1 MTVWAEVQGSTVIAF
16 PYTLGSLMAENP
28 FTNFGNDPDLAAV
41 FPSTETAM
49 TNGYTLAGV
58 RYLDEPQHDKCTQTA
73 AQNALPHLEGAEW
86 VLGWTVSAKS
96 ADEISAADAEKA
108 KAVRSDRNTRLSAS
122 DWTQVADAP
131 VDKAAWA
138 TYRQALRDLTTQS
151 GFPWEVTWPSEP
163 T

>member
-1 MTVWAEVQGSTVIAF
+1 MTVWVEVQGNTVIAF

-28 FTNFGNDPDLAAV
+28 FTNFGNDPDLATI
-41 FPSTETAM
+41 FPTTETALA
-49 TNGYTLAGV
+49 NGYTLAGV
-58 RYLDEPQHDKCTQTA
+58 RYLDEPQHDKRTQTA
-73 AQNALPHLEGAEW
+73 VQNTMPHLEGTEW
-86 VLGWTVSAKS
+86 VLGWTVNAKS
-96 ADEISAADAEKA
+96 AEEVAAADAA
-108 KAVRSDRNTRLSAS
+108 QAATIRADRNTRLSAC
-122 DWTQVADAP
+122 DWTQAADAP